1 MVFCREGERERP
13 PLSLILPHLFLGAER
28 DVTQDSLSARGI
40 SYVLSVSRC
49 SPQPS
54 FLPVSQYL
62 RIPIDDSLRDDLLPW
77 IPAALRFIDGAM
89 SSGGAVLVHCAAGIS
104 RSPALAV
111 AYIMYSMGLD
121 LDHAYRFV
129 KERRPSIS
137 PNFNF
142 LGQLQHFQG
151 SLRQK
156 STDGRLVIQ
165 PLNPPN
171 ANHSVPPTAPLPPP
185 GPGLDYQGN
194 LLPAGDPG
202 ASARGDPPPDRTEE
216 TAQRCSRWDEA
227 PEDPSEA
234 AAAAACALS
243 RKLQTLDLTL
253 NLTPSALTP
262 SEPSGPAPCRKP
274 TPPPAH
280 LHLPIGHA
288 SLLEKRRSLTLSLF
302 STVNAPHAVTTPTP
316 SRPHPAAA
324 QTQADT
330 ASVPASP
337 TARVGSDGQYPD
349 PPAEV
354 AVESAAP
361 EAGSQ
366 RQRGSASSS
375 CTRST
380 RPALAAPQGPGPL
393 GGRAQGKSAAVCPP
407 NQAQSPSQKTA
418 NRKET
423 RRGEAARRQL
433 RLPIIPI
440 LTPTLT
446 STTTTTTIVDQQP
459 SAENKKGS
467 STLGLEE
474 NAVEDQS
481 PLSPLN
487 LTLNKLLGWGERMLL
502 GVLLGP
508 QIKMGQA
515 ALPYRC

>member
-1 MVFCREGERERP
+1 AMVFCREGERERP

-156 STDGRLVIQ
+156 STDGGLVIQ
-165 PLNPPN
+165 PLNPPT
-171 ANHSVPPTAPLPPP
+171 PTTPSAAPP
-185 GPGLDYQGN
+185 GPTRETR
-194 LLPAGDPG
+194 G

-216 TAQRCSRWDEA
+216 TAQRCSRGRGAGGSPPRRLRALQEA
-227 PEDPSEA
+227 PDARPHAQPDPQRPDPQSP
-234 AAAAACALS
+234 
-243 RKLQTLDLTL
+243 R
-253 NLTPSALTP
+253 
-262 SEPSGPAPCRKP
+262 AP
-274 TPPPAH
+274 PPPQADPAH

-288 SLLEKRRSLTLSLF
+288 SLLEK
-302 STVNAPHAVTTPTP
+302 
-316 SRPHPAAA
+316 
-324 QTQADT
+324 
-330 ASVPASP
+330 
-337 TARVGSDGQYPD
+337 
-349 PPAEV
+349 
-354 AVESAAP
+354 
-361 EAGSQ
+361 
-366 RQRGSASSS
+366 
-375 CTRST
+375 
-380 RPALAAPQGPGPL
+380 
-393 GGRAQGKSAAVCPP
+393 
-407 NQAQSPSQKTA
+407 
-418 NRKET
+418 
-423 RRGEAARRQL
+423 RRQL

-446 STTTTTTIVDQQP
+446 STTTTTTIVASS

-502 GVLLGP
+502 GVLW
-508 QIKMGQA
+508 GQA